1 MHAKYPILDESGLEI
16 ETVEVIRPCYQRTY
30 ESLKIES
37 AGARTQDLR
46 LKRPQVPAQVLCLQ

>member
-46 LKRPQVPAQVLCLQ
+46 LKR